1 MILLVRR
8 SKIQDQIGDRYALY
22 EQSEVQTLLSA
33 FLTGKMIEIKPLIDS
48 GGVLRFPFVEK
59 LLSLSPDDTELLLN
73 RLTDEKI
80 LIQRPMQR
88 VMCCPNCKDSSNVFI
103 RHLCPNCKS
112 NDLIVEKT
120 IQHFACG
127 NEVKISVSNTFG
139 RVLCE
144 KCLSPIVGDG
154 DYKVLGI
161 SLFCNGCGMA
171 NSEVIQSYFCSNCN
185 SDFSLANSIYLDI
198 YSYRLNKRFV
208 QEVQQ
213 RMIIPLL
220 SKTLSDKEFV
230 VQTPG
235 YLSSK
240 SGSTYSF
247 NLIAIKSQIMVAF
260 DIIQSDGPIGI
271 QLLLPTVF
279 KVAEHRSI
287 RVFLIAMPGLDDE
300 ARATAKKAGM
310 ICIEGT
316 MSNILDNNASVLREH
331 IEELQQINSNTKV

>member
-1 MILLVRR
+1 LVET
-8 SKIQDQIGDRYALY
+8 SKIQNQIGNRYKLY
-22 EQSEVQTLLSA
+22 EQFQVQTLLSA
-33 FLTGKMIEIKPLIDS
+33 FLTGKITEIKPLIDN

-59 LLSLSPDDTELLLN
+59 LLSLSPNDTELLLDK
-73 RLTDEKI
+73 LVDEKI

-103 RHLCPNCKS
+103 RHLCPNCNS
-112 NDLIVEKT
+112 NDLVIEKT
-120 IQHFACG
+120 VQHFGCG

-171 NSEVIQSYFCSNCN
+171 NSEIIQSYFCANCN
-185 SDFSLANSIYLDI
+185 SDFSLGNSVYLDL
-198 YSYRLNKRFV
+198 YSYRLNKRLV
-208 QEVQQ
+208 HEVQQ

-220 SKTLSDKEFV
+220 SRELADKDFV

-235 YLSSK
+235 YLSTK

-260 DIIQSDGPIGI
+260 DIIQSENLIGI
-271 QLLLPTVF
+271 QLILPTIF

-287 RVFLIAMPGLDDE
+287 QVFLIAMPGLDQE
-300 ARATAKKAGM
+300 ARDTAKKAGM

-316 MSNILDNNASVLREH
+316 MSDILSDNANILRKH
-331 IEELQQINSNTKV
+331 IEELQQISNHTKVGG

>member
-1 MILLVRR
+1 MVRT
-8 SKIQDQIGDRYALY
+8 SKIQNQIEDRYKLY
-22 EQSEVQTLLSA
+22 EQPQVQTLLSA
-33 FLTGKMIEIKPLIDS
+33 FLTGKMIEIKPLVDS
-48 GGVLRFPFVEK
+48 GGVLRFPLVEK
-59 LLSLSPDDTELLLN
+59 LLSLSPNDTEFLLDK
-73 RLTDEKI
+73 LTNEKI

-88 VMCCPNCKDSSNVFI
+88 VMCCPNCKDSSNVSI
-103 RHLCPNCKS
+103 RHLCPNCNS
-112 NDLIVEKT
+112 NDLVVEKT
-120 IQHFACG
+120 VHHFACG

-171 NSEVIQSYFCSNCN
+171 NSEIIQSYFCANCN
-185 SDFSLANSIYLDI
+185 SEFSLANSIYLDL

-220 SKTLSDKEFV
+220 SRELTDKDFV

-235 YLSSK
+235 YLSTK

-260 DIIQSDGPIGI
+260 DIIQSENPIGI
-271 QLLLPTVF
+271 QLMLPTVF
-279 KVAEHRSI
+279 KVAEHRLI
-287 RVFLIAMPGLDDE
+287 QVFLIAMPGLDEE

-316 MSNILDNNASVLREH
+316 MSDILADNASMLRVH
-331 IEELQQINSNTKV
+331 IDELQQVSNHTKV